1 MSNNNNN
8 TNTTNNI
15 INPNQCVYRCN
26 TRIHWKYLRT
36 PILKFLLKRN
46 LFVQIDINKNKKQ
59 VTQQPSTNTVAKP
72 TYYK

>member
-1 MSNNNNN
+1 MSDNNNN

-15 INPNQCVYRCN
+15 INPNLCVYSCN

-36 PILKFLLKRN
+36 HILKFLLKRN
-46 LFVQIDINKNKKQ
+46 LFVQNKNKKQ